1 MKMKK
6 SLYPELG
13 LIKKLITDL
22 FRKNKSTLNIKQ
34 IASRLNLKSVQDRKL
49 LNLAVDELIFE
60 KVIIIN
66 DSFKYQLCE
75 LNQLVEGVIK
85 INKTGIGSIEIKN
98 FGEIFIAKKNTLN
111 AMNNDTVLI
120 SLTINKKPKAEGVV
134 IKVINRFQTKFIGFI
149 QKEHSS
155 IFCVTLNNK
164 IPDFY
169 IPREKLNGAKNG
181 DKVMVEFLDWPD
193 SAGCPFG
200 KVIMLLDNSNSLDD
214 EINLGI
220 KIFNIRNC
228 FSKKIE
234 EELKHIFKKT
244 SNKDLDKRRDFRLDN
259 TFTIDPKDAK
269 DFDDAI
275 SVKFINNNTT
285 EIGVH
290 IADVSHFVHEGSQI
304 DKEALERGFSIY
316 LPGRVIPMLPEK
328 IANDICS
335 LKEKVDRLTFSIIF
349 NIDSKFEIKDV
360 WIGKGIINSN
370 KRFSYEEA
378 ENCMKCIND
387 PYYKEIDYLH
397 QLTTSLKDKRMKGG
411 GINFERSDIYFEL
424 NEKQEPVGVKEKIS
438 LESHKVVEEL
448 MLLANKKVAEKLSK
462 NRKSIYR
469 IHDNPDTKKIND
481 LTNFL
486 KQNSLIKKT
495 DQITFKNLPKKINKL
510 ILNKKINQS
519 VVENIVLRA
528 MAKAKYSN
536 QNIGHYGLG
545 FETYTHFTSPIRRY
559 PDLII
564 HRLLDSVINKRQ
576 KKGLELEK
584 KCNYFSQIEKH
595 YTDFERQINKFTQL
609 KLLQSQVGD
618 IFEGSVS
625 GVVKWGLYIK
635 LTDGK
640 GEGLIPIREL
650 LEDKFYYNESRKII
664 IGRRSGIKYELG
676 QSILVKIKS
685 INLLKNEMDLTI
697 VKDYD

>member
-1 MKMKK
+1 MKK

-304 DKEALERGFSIY
+304 DKEALGRGFSIY

-545 FETYTHFTSPIRRY
+545 FEKYTHFTSPIRRY

>member
-1 MKMKK
+1 MKK

-304 DKEALERGFSIY
+304 DKEALGRGFSIY

-510 ILNKKINQS
+510 ILNKKINQA

-545 FETYTHFTSPIRRY
+545 FEKYTHFTSPIRRY

>member
-304 DKEALERGFSIY
+304 DKEALGRGFSIY

-510 ILNKKINQS
+510 ILNKKINQA

-545 FETYTHFTSPIRRY
+545 FEKYTHFTSPIRRY